1 MIALPIL
8 AAAAPLLGS
17 VAGLATARA
26 RLAGLA
32 TIVGALLGL
41 LMAVATAIVVIPGRP
56 LASSGSFVYVDGL
69 GAFFAITVAIVVFLA
84 SLGSFSYIATE
95 QRRGVLSSRRIR
107 VYFVVFGLF
116 ATAMMGAVET
126 ANLGLLFILVEA
138 ATLASVVMV
147 PIEGRTEGLEAGWK
161 YVIISSLGIT
171 IALAGTLFVFYAA
184 TGLAG
189 SPDQHLTWAY
199 LVAHAHQLSPVGVRL
214 GFLLAV
220 VGYGTKVGLAPMH
233 TWLPDAHSEAPS
245 PASAM
250 LSGALLNV
258 GMYAII
264 RFVAIANGR
273 LGPAY
278 ASHVLL
284 VFGFLSIAVGAFFMI
299 HRRDFKRLFAY
310 SSVEHMGIIAV
321 GLGFGG
327 VLGLYGA
334 LLHTLNHSVGKAVL
348 FLTGGTLVLAY
359 GTRRTDRIGGAL
371 TSLPLTG
378 GALLIGSLAI
388 VGSPPFGLFISEF
401 VIVRAGLSA
410 AYPALV
416 GLFLLLLVIVFI
428 GFMHTTSGMAAGQPQ
443 AAVVS
448 PYQGRAERWS
458 AAAPL
463 LLGLCGLLLLGLWI
477 PGWLNT
483 LLLHSV
489 ALIR

>member
-1 MIALPIL
+1 
-8 AAAAPLLGS
+8 
-17 VAGLATARA
+17 
-26 RLAGLA
+26 
-32 TIVGALLGL
+32 
-41 LMAVATAIVVIPGRP
+41 
-56 LASSGSFVYVDGL
+56 
-69 GAFFAITVAIVVFLA
+69 
-84 SLGSFSYIATE
+84 
-95 QRRGVLSSRRIR
+95 
-107 VYFVVFGLF
+107 
-116 ATAMMGAVET
+116 
-126 ANLGLLFILVEA
+126 
-138 ATLASVVMV
+138 
-147 PIEGRTEGLEAGWK
+147 
-161 YVIISSLGIT
+161 
-171 IALAGTLFVFYAA
+171 
-184 TGLAG
+184 
-189 SPDQHLTWAY
+189 
-199 LVAHAHQLSPVGVRL
+199 
-214 GFLLAV
+214 
-220 VGYGTKVGLAPMH
+220 
-233 TWLPDAHSEAPS
+233 
-245 PASAM
+245 
-250 LSGALLNV
+250 
-258 GMYAII
+258 
-264 RFVAIANGR
+264 
-273 LGPAY
+273 
-278 ASHVLL
+278 
-284 VFGFLSIAVGAFFMI
+284 GAFFMI